1 VRAFVNPKAYT
12 NGLWQKN
19 QVVQVDIAKTRVLS
33 VAEALLVT
41 FLWSTSYI
49 LIKIGLEE
57 INPLAFAAY
66 RYAVASLIL
75 SVPLLY
81 QHRKRLLSLD
91 WRRKMLFL
99 LLGFT
104 GYFVAQGL
112 QFFGLYY
119 LQPVTVTFLLNLTP
133 IFVLALSA
141 LFLNELPSSTQLVG
155 IALTLCGVF
164 VFFYDAL
171 GGVGKV
177 TGVLVT
183 LVSGV
188 GWAIYMI
195 ISRYS
200 LSRNEE
206 SVMILTTCSMIFGSL
221 MLLGTTTVTGNIV
234 AVSFNGWILIL
245 WLGVVNTAVAFTLW
259 NQALKALQV
268 YEQSILQNTMLIQI
282 ALLAFVFLQEPLDP
296 QKVVGMVMVFMGVLI
311 VQLRARRKKR

>member
-1 VRAFVNPKAYT
+1 
-12 NGLWQKN
+12 
-19 QVVQVDIAKTRVLS
+19 VDIAKTRVLS

-66 RYAVASLIL
+66 RYAVASFVL
-75 SVPLLY
+75 SVPLFY
-81 QHRKRLLSLD
+81 QYRKHLLGLD
-91 WRRKMLFL
+91 LRRKLMFL

-133 IFVLALSA
+133 IFVLVLSA
-141 LFLNELPSSTQLVG
+141 LFLNEYPSSVQLVG
-155 IALTLCGVF
+155 IALTLCGVL

-171 GGVGKV
+171 VGVGKV

-188 GWAIYMI
+188 GWAVYMI
-195 ISRYS
+195 ISRYY
-200 LSRNEE
+200 LSGNVE
-206 SVMILTTCSMIFGSL
+206 SVITLTTCSMVSGSF
-221 MLLGTTTVTGNIV
+221 MLLGTTTLTGNIV
-234 AVSFNGWILIL
+234 AVSFSGWVMIL

-259 NQALKALQV
+259 NHALKALQV

-282 ALLAFVFLQEPLDP
+282 ALLAFVFLHEPLDA
-296 QKVVGMVMVFMGVLI
+296 QKILGMAMVFMGVLI
-311 VQLRARRKKR
+311 VQLRRRREKG

>member
-1 VRAFVNPKAYT
+1 
-12 NGLWQKN
+12 
-19 QVVQVDIAKTRVLS
+19 VDIAKTRVLS

-66 RYAVASLIL
+66 RYTLASLVL
-75 SVPLLY
+75 SVPLFY
-81 QHRKRLLSLD
+81 QLRKRLLNLD
-91 WRRKMLFL
+91 LRRKLIFL

-133 IFVLALSA
+133 LFVLVFSA
-141 LFLNELPSSTQLVG
+141 LFLDEHPSSVQLVG
-155 IALTLCGVF
+155 IALTLGGVV

-171 GGVGKV
+171 ASVGKV

-183 LVSGV
+183 FVSGV
-188 GWAIYMI
+188 GWAVYMI
-195 ISRYS
+195 ISRYY
-200 LSRNEE
+200 LSGNVE
-206 SVMILTTCSMIFGSL
+206 SVITLTTCSMVSGSF
-221 MLLGTTTVTGNIV
+221 MLLGATILTGNIV
-234 AVSFNGWILIL
+234 AVSFSGWVIIL

-259 NQALKALQV
+259 NHALKALKV

-282 ALLAFVFLQEPLDP
+282 ALLAFVFLHETLDA
-296 QKVVGMVMVFMGVLI
+296 QKILGMVMVFIGVLI
-311 VQLRARRKKR
+311 VQLKPRRGKG